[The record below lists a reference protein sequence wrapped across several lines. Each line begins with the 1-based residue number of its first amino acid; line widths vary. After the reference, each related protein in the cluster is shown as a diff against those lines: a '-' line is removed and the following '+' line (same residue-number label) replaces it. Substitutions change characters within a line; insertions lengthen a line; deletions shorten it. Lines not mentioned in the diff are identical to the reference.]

1 MSTLRTRSAGLF
13 AVLLLAALG
22 CKAETFGET
31 DIPIV
36 PDELTIADGVAV
48 AGSWITLEAPWVA
61 ELPPHFQVAIDSGP
75 GTPGLRVAD
84 ASSSFRLHL
93 PDTLSGAT
101 HQLFLLGPDGARTPI
116 GRIRTGGF
124 AGGRSVPGSIFGPTQ
139 VDPSLPGVVGLT
151 TSSLLNSY
159 GAVVVILDAR
169 NATLRE
175 VPNSG
180 TNTYGVG
187 ASYTPGH
194 YLIYQPWS
202 GGYWIKVGSTL
213 GRRST
218 DSLPVYGT
226 WWPTH
231 EIAPGL
237 YLQDLKQSTRIVDTS
252 GITIDWLS
260 DGAYGHPE
268 HVAFSEDG
276 VWAVPSHSRS
286 RDGLLIFDRS
296 ARNFHW
302 APGWEQYTT
311 PLFLPSGDLVA
322 YGWRR
327 VTPGGESQEILAR
340 VDPVTGAIGDSVVFG
355 PAGTP
360 FDLPVAL
367 QSLPWIVFAGQANGH
382 LELSIRDA
390 VTLEEIAHPRAPLM
404 PNGCYS
410 WSTFT
415 VLEDVPLDRIY
426 VVGNECY
433 GSVPVWTFALP

>member
-1 MSTLRTRSAGLF
+1 MTLRRSSSGALVAFALLGL
-13 AVLLLAALG
+13 LG
-22 CKAETFGET
+22 CQAETFGDT
-31 DIPIV
+31 DVPIV
-36 PDELTIADGVAV
+36 PEELTITDGVPV
-48 AGSWITLEAPWVA
+48 AGSWITLDAPWVA
-61 ELPPHFQVAIDSGP
+61 GMPALFQVAIDAGP
-75 GTPGLRVAD
+75 GAPSLRVAD
-84 ASSSFRLHL
+84 APSRFRLHL

-101 HQLFLLGPDGARTPI
+101 HQLFLLGPDGGRTPI
-116 GRIRTGGF
+116 GRIHTGGF
-124 AGGRSVPGSIFGPTQ
+124 SARRSINGSIFGPTQ
-139 VDPSLPGVVGLT
+139 VDASLPGVVGLT
-151 TSSLLNSY
+151 TSSIPYSY

-175 VPNSG
+175 VPG
-180 TNTYGVG
+180 GETNTYGVG

-202 GGYWIKVGSTL
+202 GGYWIKVGNEL
-213 GRRST
+213 GHRTT
-218 DSLPVYGT
+218 DSLPIYGT

-237 YLQDLKQSTRIVDTS
+237 YLQDIKQSTRIVDTA
-252 GITIDWLS
+252 GTTVDWLS

-276 VWAVPSHSRS
+276 AWAVPSHSRS

-296 ARNFHW
+296 ARSFHW

-327 VTPGGESQEILAR
+327 VTPGGASQEVLAR
-340 VDPVTGAIGDSVVFG
+340 VDPATGAIGDSVVFG

-360 FDLPVAL
+360 FDLPVAM
-367 QSLPWIVFAGQANGH
+367 QSRPWIVFAGQTGGH

-390 VTLEEIAHPRAPLM
+390 VTLEEIAHPSAPLS
-404 PNGCYS
+404 PNGCQS
-410 WSTFT
+410 WTTFT
-415 VLEDVPLDRIY
+415 VLEDAPLGRFY

-433 GSVPVWTFALP
+433 GSIPVWTFAFP